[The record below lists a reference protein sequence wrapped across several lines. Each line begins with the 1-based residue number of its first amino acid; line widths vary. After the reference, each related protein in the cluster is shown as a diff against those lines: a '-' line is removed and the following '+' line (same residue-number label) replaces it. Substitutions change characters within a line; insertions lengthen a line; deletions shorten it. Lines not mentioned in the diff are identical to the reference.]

1 MDGNIVGAVVLG
13 IVVAVVA
20 IAVVI
25 WLLSVLYH
33 RSTKELSFVRTGM
46 GGQKVVI
53 NGGAIVLPVIHEVTP
68 VSMNVQRLSVARGRD
83 NAVITK
89 DRMRVDIDADFF
101 LRVAPTRDAV
111 AAAAATLGRRT
122 LEPERL
128 TELLEGK
135 FVGALRSVAAEMT
148 IDEMHER
155 RADYVA
161 AVTERAAEAL
171 ARNGLEL
178 ESVAITDLEQTE
190 LDYFNPANR
199 FDAEGLTRLVEAIEE
214 RRKARND
221 IEQSALVAIRARN
234 LAAEKEQLA
243 IERESAVARLDQE
256 REIAASRAQ
265 QRAEIART
273 DAAREAEASQ
283 ARIAAEEETSARE
296 IARRRALEEAE
307 IAAREE
313 TESRRIAQEQ
323 ALELARIGRERA
335 VRAETIAE
343 REATEAAEIA
353 AQQTL
358 EAARIGSDEA
368 VRAARIATEQAVEA
382 KEIDRARAL
391 EAARIA
397 QAEAVETARVAQEL
411 AVERARIDRE
421 KLLRS
426 LRIEERQATEEAEIA
441 AREGVERARLA
452 TDRALEEA
460 RIQFER
466 DIRRLELERAQLVEL
481 AEIDKEIA
489 VLHKQEEAHAARAN
503 AEEARARATVAEEAV
518 TTKRETEVAQRIAA
532 VDQMIAEKD
541 AAIARTA
548 AAAERVRA
556 EVAAEGERLRN
567 EADNLL
573 SEEARAGRLRER
585 MLDRLEGIVRESV
598 RPMEKIEG
606 IKIVQMQGFGPA
618 AGPVSR
624 SPTDEVI
631 ESALRFRAQAPLI
644 DEMMKEIGVEN
655 AGVAR
660 MGDIFRSARDAAS
673 LAKDTGSGAGTGV
686 KKKD

>member
-1 MDGNIVGAVVLG
+1 MDGSLVGAIVLG
-13 IVVAVVA
+13 IIVAVVV

-68 VSMNVQRLSVARGRD
+68 VSMNVQRLSVSRGRET
-83 NAVITK
+83 AVITR
-89 DRMRVDIDADFF
+89 DRMRVDLDADFF
-101 LRVAPTRDAV
+101 LRVAPTTEAV

-122 LEPERL
+122 MEPERL

-155 RADYVA
+155 RADYVT
-161 AVTERAAEAL
+161 AVTARAAEAL

-178 ESVAITDLEQTE
+178 ESVAITDLEQTG

-199 FDAEGLTRLVEAIEE
+199 FDAEGLTKLVEAIEE
-214 RRKARND
+214 RRRARND

-234 LAAEKEQLA
+234 VAAEKEQLA
-243 IERESAVARLDQE
+243 IERESAVARLEQE
-256 REIAASRAQ
+256 REIAASRASQ
-265 QRAEIART
+265 KAEIART

-283 ARIAAEEETSARE
+283 ARIAAEEETAARE
-296 IARRRALEEAE
+296 IARRRTIDEAE
-307 IAAREE
+307 IAARQE
-313 TESRRIAQEQ
+313 TEARRIAQEQ
-323 ALELARIGRERA
+323 AVELARIGRERA

-343 REATEAAEIA
+343 RQATEAAEIA
-353 AQQTL
+353 AQQSV
-358 EAARIGSDEA
+358 EAARITSDEA
-368 VRAARIATEQAVEA
+368 VRAARIATEQALEA
-382 KEIDRARAL
+382 REIDRSRAV

-411 AVERARIDRE
+411 SVERALIERE

-426 LRIEERQATEEAEIA
+426 LRVEERQATEEAEIA
-441 AREGVERARLA
+441 AREGVERARIA

-460 RIQFER
+460 RILLER
-466 DIRRLELERAQLVEL
+466 DTRRLETERAQLLEL
-481 AEIDKEIA
+481 AEIDKDIA

-503 AEEARARATVAEEAV
+503 AEEARARAAAAEEAV
-518 TTKRETEVAQRIAA
+518 ATRRETEIAERLAA
-532 VDQMIAEKD
+532 VDKLIAEKD
-541 AAIARTA
+541 AEIARTA

-556 EVAAEGERLRN
+556 EVAAEAERMRN

-573 SEEARAGRLRER
+573 SEDARAGRLREKL
-585 MLDRLEGIVRESV
+585 LDRLEGIVRESV

-606 IKIVQMQGFGPA
+606 IKIVQMQGFGQGG
-618 AGPVSR
+618 AGLSR

-673 LAKDTGSGAGTGV
+673 LAKDAGAGV